1 MDGGKFWEIMS
12 EGEGSARGEE
22 ARLPHPS
29 TKRLP
34 KLAGTSNKLLA
45 PNQTRTNG
53 STWRRG
59 LGAQRDSYAFGQTV
73 ELTESLAE
81 AGTDRVE
88 GLREHVERQASLYSS
103 MPDARTIK
111 VHFDAAFVRKFRN
124 TNYFVLG
131 KYRSTKCILQLYYLG
146 RTTAASSAGN
156 NSKIRGVRTDEF
168 PRLVR

>member
-29 TKRLP
+29 TKGLP

-45 PNQTRTNG
+45 PNQTRTNRG
-53 STWRRG
+53 AWQRG
-59 LGAQRDSYAFGQTV
+59 LGAQRDLYTFGQAV

-88 GLREHVERQASLYSS
+88 GLRKHVERQAGLYSS
-103 MPDARTIK
+103 MPDARAIK
-111 VHFDAAFVRKFRN
+111 VHFDAAFARKFRN

-131 KYRSTKCILQLYYLG
+131 KYRSTECVL
-146 RTTAASSAGN
+146 
-156 NSKIRGVRTDEF
+156 
-168 PRLVR
+168 